1 MSSPVV
7 HIERIEY
14 ITHNHVDMGE
24 VLGKLNH
31 IISDVHEIRDDVKL
45 LKEDPDGALKQQIL
59 NKLNALN
66 EDIKK
71 TV

>member
-7 HIERIEY
+7 RIEKIEY
-14 ITHNHVDMGE
+14 VVHNHVDMSE
-24 VLGKLNH
+24 VTRKLNH

-45 LKEDPDGALKQQIL
+45 LKEDPDGDLKKQIL
-59 NKLNALN
+59 DKLNALN

>member
-7 HIERIEY
+7 HIEKIEY
-14 ITHNHVDMGE
+14 HTHNHIDTTE
-24 VLGKLNH
+24 ILQKLNH
-31 IISDVHEIRDDVKL
+31 IISDVHEIRDDVKT
-45 LKEDPDGALKQQIL
+45 LKDDPDGDLKQQIL
-59 NKLNALN
+59 DKLNNAI